1 MAAIDDLAQRARLIA
16 AGREAQVPS
25 PCVSVCRM
33 DAASGLCEGCC
44 RTLDEIAAWS
54 QMDDEDKRAVWQ
66 LDWPASA
73 DTCRRSRRMKQIT
86 FFLDFV
92 SPYSYL
98 AFERLPLALQG
109 LSYSVDYRPA
119 LFAGMLK
126 QHGQLGP
133 AEIAPKRDWTY
144 RQVLWLAHQNG
155 VALQMPAIHPFNPLA
170 LLRLALA
177 CGSAGSANRY
187 VCETIFHHVWHGGA
201 DAVDA
206 KRLAALT
213 ALLQPKADPAGEAV
227 KSQLKSNTDERD
239 RARRVR
245 RADLCG
251 GRQTVLGIR
260 RAADAARLSGGR
272 PLVQG
277 RRLGRGNP
285 GGRRRRAHPTGLN
298 QSFSRHFRGGS
309 PLPTRPDRAE

>member
-1 MAAIDDLAQRARLIA
+1 
-16 AGREAQVPS
+16 
-25 PCVSVCRM
+25 
-33 DAASGLCEGCC
+33 
-44 RTLDEIAAWS
+44 
-54 QMDDEDKRAVWQ
+54 
-66 LDWPASA
+66 
-73 DTCRRSRRMKQIT
+73 MKQIT

-98 AFERLPLALQG
+98 AFERLPSALQG

-206 KRLAALT
+206 QRLAALT
-213 ALLQPKADPAGEAV
+213 ALLQPKADPAGETV
-227 KSQLKSNTDERD
+227 KSQLKANTDG
-239 RARRVR
+239 A
-245 RADLCG
+245 
-251 GRQTVLGIR
+251 I
-260 RAADAARLSGGR
+260 
-272 PLVQG
+272 
-277 RRLGRGNP
+277 GRGVFGVP
-285 GGRRRRAHPTGLN
+285 TYAVDDKLFWGFDALPMLRAYLEDDPWFKSGDWEAA
-298 QSFSRHFRGGS
+298 
-309 PLPTRPDRAE
+309 TRVGAGVARTRQA